1 MKKITSLLL
10 ASVISLIPIFSFAEN
25 AEAHHHHRR
34 YRTIRVR
41 RYRTCTGRNRYI
53 YYRGRYYKCRYRRR
67 YRRRHH

>member
-41 RYRTCTGRNRYI
+41 RYRTCTGRNRY
-53 YYRGRYYKCRYRRR
+53 
-67 YRRRHH
+67 